1 MCLLSVFPNSLQC
14 VPVEMDLAREEGD
27 NMNILRTSDNGA
39 MNSDAV
45 YNEVTGLPL
54 SAFKTNI
61 S

>member
-1 MCLLSVFPNSLQC
+1 
-14 VPVEMDLAREEGD
+14 
-27 NMNILRTSDNGA
+27 MNILRTSDNGA